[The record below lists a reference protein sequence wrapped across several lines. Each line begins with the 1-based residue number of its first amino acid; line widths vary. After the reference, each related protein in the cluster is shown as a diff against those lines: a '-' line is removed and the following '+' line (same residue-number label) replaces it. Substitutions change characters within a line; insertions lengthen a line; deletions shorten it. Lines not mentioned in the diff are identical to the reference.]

1 MNGYNRIPE
10 KRPILFEL
18 FCPKCGGS
26 VYARDEQEIYIGR
39 SEHSLSSAGH
49 TITKLECVLCRE
61 VFSIDGIGLKYEQSI
76 ATELGWP
83 FPVKIPSGPNA
94 IPHHVEVRMRKREQE
109 PDPRGDSIDDFY
121 ADYYDRSPS
130 SLEKKVLR
138 HVLRTKGHLTHGM
151 QPVREI
157 SVPELEDTYN
167 AQIMGA
173 SAKSG
178 FSRKRLLQCVH
189 APNHTEGEIIE
200 SATKA
205 DDGSIQ
211 RVYYVVSGNF
221 FQPIAVARKKAVS
234 PKDTN
239 QPQ

>member
-1 MNGYNRIPE
+1 MNSYNRIPE
-10 KRPILFEL
+10 KRPILFEI

-26 VYARDEQEIYIGR
+26 VYARDEEEIYVGR
-39 SEHSLSSAGH
+39 SEHTLSSAGY

-61 VFSIDGIGLKYEQSI
+61 VFDIDGIGLKYEQSI
-76 ATELGWP
+76 AAELGWP

-94 IPHHVEVRMRKREQE
+94 IPQHVEERMRKRDQE
-109 PDPRGDSIDDFY
+109 PDPQGDAIDNFY

-130 SLEKKVLR
+130 SFEKEILRYVLKR
-138 HVLRTKGHLTHGM
+138 KGHLTHEM

-167 AQIMGA
+167 AQIIGV

-189 APNHTEGEIIE
+189 ASNHIEGEIIE
-200 SATKA
+200 STKKA
-205 DDGSIQ
+205 DDGSTH
-211 RVYYVVSGNF
+211 RVYYVVSGDL
-221 FQPIAVARKKAVS
+221 FQPIAVAGKKAVRPEEAS
-234 PKDTN
+234 
-239 QPQ
+239 